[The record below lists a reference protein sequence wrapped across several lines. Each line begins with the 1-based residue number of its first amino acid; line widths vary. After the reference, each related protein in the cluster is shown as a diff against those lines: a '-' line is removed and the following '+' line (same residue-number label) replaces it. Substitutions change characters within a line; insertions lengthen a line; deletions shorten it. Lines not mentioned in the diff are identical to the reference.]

1 MSEDKDLVRDEKGEV
16 LVVEVYSFGREFKN
30 EISEEIK
37 KATELE
43 KVLEY
48 ASEKVR
54 VYSWVRESK
63 NFFEVY
69 LYDDEQKGFDEVTP
83 NFISYIQNPR
93 MVGSYLMGLMKYW
106 EEKSN
111 SGYNFNR
118 SSF

>member
-1 MSEDKDLVRDEKGEV
+1 MSEDKDLVRDDDGEV
-16 LVVEVYSFGREFKN
+16 LEVEVFDYGLDFK
-30 EISEEIK
+30 EQIDEEIR
-37 KATELE
+37 KATEQE
-43 KVLEY
+43 RVLEY